1 MTRPSRFQRFAWAF
15 LAYLLLVILFGAWVR
30 ITHAGAGCGSHW
42 PTCNGQIIPPDPSIE
57 TMIEYT
63 HRLTSGLLGL
73 LGLGLLGWAVR
84 RFGRHRVTWAAL
96 VSLVFIVLEAAIGAG
111 LVLKELVASD
121 DSVPRAL
128 IISLHL
134 VNTLLLT
141 GSAALVAW
149 WSADERPISPRALGT
164 GTWILATGLLALI
177 ATCMTGAVT
186 ALGDT
191 LFPIDATTG
200 VGLFE
205 RLTGDLSPA
214 KHFLVRLRI
223 IHPVVAV
230 VAAGIVYGVGAWV
243 REHTDARTQRLGRG
257 LQHIVVAQVVV
268 GFANIA
274 LAAPGWMQLVHL
286 LLAQAVWVIA
296 VLTTVSAWAG
306 AAARARASAPSSR

>member
-1 MTRPSRFQRFAWAF
+1 MARPSLFTRYAWAF

-30 ITHAGAGCGSHW
+30 ITGSGAGCGSHW
-42 PTCNGQIIPPDPSIE
+42 PSCHGHIIPRDPSIA
-57 TMIEYT
+57 TIIEYS
-63 HRLTSGLLGL
+63 HRLTSGLLGI
-73 LGLGLLGWAVR
+73 LGLVLVVWAVV
-84 RFGRHRVTWAAL
+84 RFGRHRVTWASI
-96 VSLVFIVLEAAIGAG
+96 VTLVFIVLEAAIGAG

-121 DSVPRAL
+121 DSVPRA
-128 IISLHL
+128 IVISLHL

-149 WSADERPISPRALGT
+149 WSTDARPIAPRALGT
-164 GTWILATGLLALI
+164 GTWILAAGLLALV
-177 ATCMTGAVT
+177 ATSMTGAVT

-191 LFPIDATTG
+191 LFPVGATEG

-205 RLTGDLSPA
+205 RMTSELSPA

-230 VAAGIVYGVGAWV
+230 VAAGIVYGVGAWA
-243 REHTDARTQRLGRG
+243 RQHARDEHTPRLARG
-257 LQHIVVAQVVV
+257 LQHAVLAQVVV
-268 GFANIA
+268 GFLNVA

-286 LLAQAVWVIA
+286 LLAQAVWIAA

-306 AAARARASAPSSR
+306 AAEPARR